1 MSNLVILQGTI
12 ECWDPRSHS
21 RVGELSL
28 AVTGIQFSDRCV
40 YVHDIVS
47 CIYIT
52 IMYYVN

>member
-28 AVTGIQFSDRCV
+28 AVTGIQFSDGCV
-40 YVHDIVS
+40 CVHDIYPVYTY
-47 CIYIT
+47 IYVYI
-52 IMYYVN
+52 NN